1 MKLLRIVFLAA
12 TAAMLFPA
20 GFMLMAEHRSGE
32 AIDRIY
38 RDWSRYN
45 QTGQYDSVVISARPV
60 FEEAVSNGDGRL
72 ALLASVM
79 IAQAYLFTEMADSTV
94 QWIETAESLGVEDGD
109 LSIKSVFYNT
119 KAISVV
125 KFKLDYSEALRYFLK
140 GYEAATAQ
148 GNQDYR
154 VTLLT
159 NIANVFYLR
168 SDTDGMQY
176 ARKAMSIVDSCDV
189 SEFSVCLSNLAMS
202 QMCYINADYRASMT
216 YLDTADSLVRNGGYG
231 SLTAFVELLYGDI
244 YSVYGYYDKAESHYR
259 VALEH
264 SYNTEPGTVSRIYLN
279 YGKCYELRDKTDSA
293 VNLYRQG
300 LEVSSR
306 HGNVEFRRELLQRLT
321 DLYCDG
327 DSPEMFKYYYRQ
339 YRECLENIAD
349 REREFNSLLLSNQR
363 MMHELEMN
371 ANELAL
377 LEARRRTLVWVF
389 VSLAA
394 LMLVASFFLLWRRQ
408 KRMYRVLVDQHVHYV
423 QHMEMLQ
430 RETTLSDSPS
440 GEKDMA
446 EKELFHKVDLLMTKD
461 KIFRQK
467 DLTLDRLA
475 ELTDSNRTYVSKAIN
490 HYSGQSFS
498 SYLNMYRVAEATR
511 LISRHGEEMPL
522 KQVAD
527 EVGYAS
533 ISVFYNAFC
542 KETGLPPGRY
552 RKELQNRKT
561 VPDS

>member
-1 MKLLRIVFLAA
+1 MLKGERRNEVVLEKLY
-12 TAAMLFPA
+12 
-20 GFMLMAEHRSGE
+20 S
-32 AIDRIY
+32 
-38 RDWSRYN
+38 DWSRYN

-60 FEEAVSNGDGRL
+60 FEEALRLGDRRT
-72 ALLASVM
+72 AQMSSVM
-79 IAQAYLFTEMADSTV
+79 IAQAYLFTEMADSTIL
-94 QWIETAESLGVEDGD
+94 WIEIAENLGVEDGNQ
-109 LSIKSVFYNT
+109 SIKSVFYNT
-119 KAISVV
+119 KAISAV

-140 GYEAATAQ
+140 GYEAATVQ

-159 NIANVFYLR
+159 NMANVFYLR
-168 SDTDGMQY
+168 SDKGGMQY
-176 ARKAMSIVDSCDV
+176 AMEAMHIVDSCVV

-202 QMCYINADYRASMT
+202 QMCYINADYQASLS
-216 YLDTADSLVRNGGYG
+216 YLDTADSLVRSNRYG
-231 SLTAFVELLYGDI
+231 SLIAFVELLYGDI
-244 YSVYGYYDKAESHYR
+244 CSVYGQYDKAENHYN

-279 YGKCYELRDKTDSA
+279 YGKCYELRGKINSA
-293 VNLYRQG
+293 ITLYRQG
-300 LEVSSR
+300 LEVSNR
-306 HGNVEFRRELLQRLT
+306 HGNVEFRRDLLQRLT
-321 DLYCDG
+321 DLYCGG
-327 DSPEMFKYYYRQ
+327 DSPEMFRYYYRQ
-339 YRECLENIAD
+339 YRESLETIAD
-349 REREFNSLLLSNQR
+349 REREFNSLLLSNQQMR
-363 MMHELEMN
+363 HELEMN

-377 LEARRRTLVWVF
+377 LDARRRTLVWVF
-389 VSLAA
+389 VSLVA
-394 LMLVASFFLLWRRQ
+394 LMLVASFFFLWRRQ
-408 KRMYRVLVDQHVHYV
+408 KRMYRILVDQHVH
-423 QHMEMLQ
+423 HMQQIDMLQ
-430 RETTLSDSPS
+430 TGASVSDGLSE
-440 GEKDMA
+440 EKDLA
-446 EKELFHKVDLLMTKD
+446 ERQLFHKVDVLMAKE

-475 ELTDSNRTYVSKAIN
+475 ELTGSNRTYVSKAIN
-490 HYSGQSFS
+490 HYAGQSFS

-511 LISRHGEEMPL
+511 LISRQGEEIPL